1 MVVLDA
7 PTATLGTL
15 AETANREHELVLEAG
30 TAMVAHAI
38 KAGEALL
45 KAKELVGHGGW
56 ERWLVENLSEHSL
69 TTPRLYMR
77 LARHRDQ
84 VLTAGPVSLNVAQK
98 LLVGGSDSRID
109 QDRRDDAR
117 RLRKQG
123 LTYQQIA
130 DELGC
135 TRDSAF
141 RWCNPKAEERA
152 RRRHKMQ
159 SMAGRRELNRQ
170 KRDRAVRKAGGAL
183 AESYSLIRKTL
194 EALEQAETE
203 AKSRE
208 QRTHISSAMHR
219 LYNAQDEIVKAVG
232 LS

>member
-1 MVVLDA
+1 MTVLDA
-7 PTATLGTL
+7 PTASLGTL
-15 AETANREHELVLEAG
+15 AETVNREHELVLEAG

-56 ERWLVENLSEHSL
+56 ERWLVENI
-69 TTPRLYMR
+69 
-77 LARHRDQ
+77 ADF
-84 VLTAGPVSLNVAQK
+84 
-98 LLVGGSDSRID
+98 VGGSDSRID

-117 RLRKQG
+117 LLRKRG

-152 RRRHKMQ
+152 RRRHQMQ
-159 SMAGRRELNRQ
+159 SMAGRRALNRQ

-183 AESYSLIRKTL
+183 AEAYSLIRKTL

-203 AKSRE
+203 AKGRE
-208 QRTHISSAMHR
+208 QRAHISSAAHR
-219 LYNAQDEIVKAVG
+219 LHNAEDEIVKAVG

>member
-1 MVVLDA
+1 MTVLDA
-7 PTATLGTL
+7 PTTTLDTL

-56 ERWLVENLSEHSL
+56 EHWLVENIADKSL

-84 VLTAGPVSLNVAQK
+84 VLAAGPASLNVAQK
-98 LLVGGSDSRID
+98 LLIGGADSRVD
-109 QDRRDDAR
+109 QDRKDDAR

-123 LTYQQIA
+123 RTYQQIA

-135 TRDSAF
+135 TRDSAY

-152 RRRHKMQ
+152 RRRHQMQ
-159 SMAGRRELNRQ
+159 SMAGRRALNRQ
-170 KRDRAVRKAGGAL
+170 KRERAVRKAGGAL
-183 AESYSLIRKTL
+183 AEAYSLIRKTL

-203 AKSRE
+203 TQKRE
-208 QRTHISSAMHR
+208 QRAHISSAMHR
-219 LYNAQDEIVKAVG
+219 LYNAEDEIVKAVG